1 MLKTLYFT
9 ETVKPINLREKI
21 QNRSQHINT
30 LHFYILIINYMKD
43 ELRNL
48 LYINLIETNEILDH
62 KFNQGNKKG
71 IH

>member
-1 MLKTLYFT
+1 MLKTLYLT

-21 QNRSQHINT
+21 ENRSQHINI
-30 LHFYILIINYMKD
+30 LHFYILIMNYMKD

-48 LYINLIETNEILDH
+48 LYINIIETNEILDH
-62 KFNQGNKKG
+62 KFNQGNQKG